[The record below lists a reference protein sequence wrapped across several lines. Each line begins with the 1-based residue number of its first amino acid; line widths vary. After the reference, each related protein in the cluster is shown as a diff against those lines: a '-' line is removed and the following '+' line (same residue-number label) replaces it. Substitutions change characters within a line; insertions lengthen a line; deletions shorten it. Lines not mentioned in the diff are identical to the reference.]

1 MIEAI
6 KNLFTS
12 LGAQGE
18 VIILLAVNFIILVLI
33 LNKFLF
39 KRVLQHLDNRKNEIE
54 NTFDKIEHDKQHI
67 AQLTEE
73 YQNKLNQIE
82 REGYQKIQAA
92 IKEGLAAKS
101 TIVSESHLQAD
112 NILRK
117 AREELELE
125 KKKAMKELRSE
136 IISLSITAAE
146 KVIRKELDEQTNS
159 KIVSEFLEEID
170 KVKPR

>member
-1 MIEAI
+1 MEAL

-18 VIILLAVNFIILVLI
+18 VIILLAVNFVILVLI

-39 KRVLQHLDNRKNEIE
+39 KRVLQHLDDRKKEIE
-54 NTFDKIEHDKQHI
+54 DTFDKIEHDKQSI

-73 YQNKLNQIE
+73 YLNKLSNIE
-82 REGYQKIQAA
+82 REGYQKIQSA
-92 IKEGLAAKS
+92 IKEGLTAKS
-101 TIVSESHLQAD
+101 AIVSESHLQAD

-136 IISLSITAAE
+136 IISLSIAAAE

-170 KVKPR
+170 KVK